1 MHKGTLITVFYS
13 YCFFHFHCWPI
24 CTHSRFVCF
33 CSIYHPAL
41 MTRNQNF
48 VVCFW
53 KLEIIKWKLVG
64 NDFNLKIASA
74 LYASFHFIN
83 IQYSFYWS
91 PVVLFC
97 RVWFVLDSTLIIV
110 RHNLCFLNVP
120 PFGYYFLHSFWNY
133 ISNTH
138 TLSVYCFND
147 AFCNIKWFHWDLKN

>member
-1 MHKGTLITVFYS
+1 MCLIYICWRRGGGGGVRKLIRAQRYAYYGCLFLL
-13 YCFFHFHCWPI
+13 FLHFHCWPI

-33 CSIYHPAL
+33 CSIYMYHPAL

-91 PVVLFC
+91 PVVLLC

-110 RHNLCFLNVP
+110 RHNLCF
-120 PFGYYFLHSFWNY
+120 
-133 ISNTH
+133 
-138 TLSVYCFND
+138 
-147 AFCNIKWFHWDLKN
+147 